1 MQLLKRILP
10 IIASFLYVISP
21 VDVLPDFLLPGVGW
35 LDDLLVVGFLLW
47 WLSRQPQGRSPWDVF
62 RERTQGR
69 GAPPPGAPRPEDL
82 TADFGKM
89 DPYTLLEVS
98 PRATP
103 EEIKTAYK
111 RAVARYHP
119 DKVAHLGK
127 EFQELAHNKLLAIQ
141 QAYESLQGTRR

>member
-10 IIASFLYVISP
+10 IVASFLYVISP

-47 WLSRQPQGRSPWDVF
+47 WLSRQRQGRSPWDVF

-69 GAPPPGAPRPEDL
+69 GVPPPGAPRPEDL

-89 DPYTLLEVS
+89 DPYALLEVS
-98 PRATP
+98 SRATP

-127 EFQELAHNKLLAIQ
+127 EFQELAHKKLLAIQ